1 MVRKSG
7 FIYIF
12 FLLFPL
18 WSLSETA
25 PIIIQSEQQQIFPLF
40 NHLEVLTTQDDLSAE
55 QLFLGK
61 TQFKKYNRAKGLN
74 FGFYAGNVWL
84 RFKVKNETKD
94 MCNLLYAIKY
104 SLINYIDFY
113 VFDGSR
119 LIKQYHTGDR
129 RKFNT
134 RDVKNR
140 NFLFLLKI
148 KPQHHYTYLVRI
160 KNNGETLRI
169 PMELIQQKQYIE
181 EEIGRLVL
189 MGLFYGLFFFVIIFH
204 LFLYFTIKESI
215 YWVYSVFVFFFA
227 LFLASVD
234 GLTYQYFW
242 PSFPYWHNVM
252 VVFSVAMASFTL
264 LVFADKF
271 MGLKKNGRAQLRITY
286 TVAEGLF
293 LLIAGMS
300 FINEL
305 YLLSVKLVNV
315 FALIAIVFM
324 IYLSMRQRMRKN
336 SYAIYFLYAFFMFM
350 VGVIIYVLRNFGIF
364 PDNILA
370 TYSLKSGVAIEV
382 ILLAF
387 AVSDRFKRIKEDA
400 NARLE
405 RKVQKRTEVIQQQNS
420 ELEAQRDLAILQKQK
435 LEQKSYEIKASIDY
449 AQRLQQAIM
458 LTERELSIIHP
469 QLFLYYK
476 PKDIISGDFYWAKK
490 VNNKKIFIIADA
502 TGHGVPGALMSML
515 GLSFMNDIIIQQ
527 EVLDPHKILEEI
539 RLRTVSIF
547 RQTGRIGES
556 KDGLDL
562 SVCVIDD
569 NEDITNNV
577 VRVQFASA
585 NQKIYVKRKE
595 ENKIIEIK
603 GDRMPIGIYHKGYL
617 ETQFSKYEFSLSS
630 GDFIYMFSD
639 GISDQFGGDECRKL
653 KHQGLKEI
661 LLDITKLPI
670 EYQKKQFVDRMMRW
684 QNLCEQVDDMLLL
697 GLEI

>member
-1 MVRKSG
+1 VKKSG
-7 FIYIF
+7 FIYF
-12 FLLFPL
+12 VFLLFPL
-18 WSLSETA
+18 WLFSETI

-55 QLFLGK
+55 QIFLGK

-84 RFKVKNETKD
+84 RFKMENETED

-169 PMELIQQKQYIE
+169 PMELTQQKQYIE

-271 MGLKKNGRAQLRITY
+271 MGLKKNGSAQLRITY

-305 YLLSVKLVNV
+305 YLLSMKLVNA

-324 IYLSMRQRMRKN
+324 IYLSMRQRMQKN

-350 VGVIIYVLRNFGIF
+350 VGVIIYVLRNFGVL

-382 ILLAF
+382 VLLAF
-387 AVSDRFKRIKEDA
+387 AVSDRFKRIKEEA
-400 NARLE
+400 NTRLE
-405 RKVQKRTEVIQQQNS
+405 QKVRNRTEMIQQQNS

-435 LEQKSYEIKASIDY
+435 LEQKSHEIKASIDY

-458 LTERELSIIHP
+458 LSERELSIIHP

-515 GLSFMNDIIIQQ
+515 GLSFMNDIIVQQ
-527 EVLDPHKILEEI
+527 EVLEPHKILEEI

-569 NEDITNNV
+569 NEDITDNV

-585 NQKIYVKRKE
+585 NQKIYVKRKD
-595 ENKIIEIK
+595 ENKILEIK
-603 GDRMPIGIYHKGYL
+603 GDRMPIGIYHKSYL

-653 KHQGLKEI
+653 KHRGLQEI